1 MQNIQDC
8 LTIIIVVLFNLAT
21 AMIAL
26 DLSITLVQ
34 LWNRIADIDSCLLQV
49 NNVTTFQHEV
59 INDTILSPNVPS
71 DCITETITPEVDVES
86 LALLIQKLSQTRART
101 AAKRLGISDK
111 VDGKYQKLGILRMK
125 LQEALKSQPENV
137 KEVIRHIC

>member
-34 LWNRIADIDSCLLQV
+34 LWNRIADANSCSLQV
-49 NNVTTFQHEV
+49 NKTTTFQHEEV
-59 INDTILSPNVPS
+59 NSDTILSPTVS
-71 DCITETITPEVDVES
+71 VDCNTQSSTDEVDVES
-86 LALLIQKLSQTRART
+86 LALLIQKLPQTRART

-111 VDGKYQKLGILRMK
+111 VDGKYQKLTILRTQ
-125 LQEALKSQPENV
+125 L
-137 KEVIRHIC
+137 

>member
-86 LALLIQKLSQTRART
+86 LALLIQKLSLSARSYCCKT
-101 AAKRLGISDK
+101 FGNFR
-111 VDGKYQKLGILRMK
+111 
-125 LQEALKSQPENV
+125 
-137 KEVIRHIC
+137 

>member
-34 LWNRIADIDSCLLQV
+34 LWNRIAGTDSYLLRV
-49 NNVTTFQHEV
+49 DNNTIFQHDEV
-59 INDTILSPNVPS
+59 INDTILSSTVS
-71 DCITETITPEVDVES
+71 VDCNTKSITDEDEVDIES
-86 LALLIQKLSQTRART
+86 LALLIQKLPQTRVRT
-101 AAKRLGISDK
+101 AARRLGILDK
-111 VDGKYQKLGILRMK
+111 VDGKYQRLGILRMQ
-125 LQEALKSQPENV
+125 LQEVLKSQPQKV
-137 KEVIRHIC
+137 QHVLS

>member
-8 LTIIIVVLFNLAT
+8 LTIIIVVLFNLGT

-34 LWNRIADIDSCLLQV
+34 LWNRIADTDSCLLQV
-49 NNVTTFQHEV
+49 NNVTTFQQAL
-59 INDTILSPNVPS
+59 INDTILSPTAPV
-71 DCITETITPEVDVES
+71 DCITETIALEVDVEL
-86 LALLIQKLSQTRART
+86 LALLIQKLPQTRARS
-101 AAKRLGISDK
+101 AARRLGISDK

-125 LQEALKSQPENV
+125 LQEALKSQPQKV
-137 KEVIRHIC
+137 QQVLSHLC

>member
-49 NNVTTFQHEV
+49 NSVTTFQHEL
-59 INDTILSPNVPS
+59 INHTILSPNVPS

-86 LALLIQKLSQTRART
+86 LALLIQKLPQTRART

-111 VDGKYQKLGILRMK
+111 VDGKYQKLGILRIK
-125 LQEALKSQPENV
+125 LQEALKSQPQNV
-137 KEVIRHIC
+137 KEVIHHIC